1 MKQSD
6 PFKLI
11 LLLSLVVYS
20 IEGFCQQIPTINLV
34 MKDGLSSNYVTDIA
48 QDKYGFTWFATK
60 YGLNR
65 FDGDKFTV
73 YLKEPNKELLNSND
87 INKIATDTINNK
99 VWIANRWMGV
109 NVFDCATQ
117 QFSSFLHDKNNQ
129 NTLISNEIKDILVTS
144 NGNVWIATNQGLDL
158 YNPDNSQFI
167 HYNTSTVPD
176 FPSNDIM
183 TLAEGSNG
191 DLYIGHTYNGFTIFS
206 PDNNSFKNFTHSS
219 QNKNSLPDNT
229 IHSIFVDTNSKIWI
243 ATNCGL
249 SLFDPFRETFRN
261 FKDVSGIH
269 YTIQRAIYNVY
280 STSDDRIWVGTVSD
294 LCYFDS
300 KDTDLILSGKKNV
313 NHMFIQDIYWGISN
327 PTVYC
332 VFEDSFKNV
341 WIGSNGGGASFISS
355 TSSFFHSWRIN
366 KIPGVTNGLN
376 DKEVLTIC
384 VADNGNIWMG
394 TDGGGINVN
403 IDGRNCMF
411 YSHDTG
417 DISSNTYHSSLKDSN
432 GDLWFGNMYNEMGI
446 DVFIS
451 KEGRF
456 IHYTPQGNGSVIYCL
471 FEDNQ
476 RNVWIGSNNGLEI
489 YNLITKKKDF
499 LNKENSQLLTN
510 EIKAVSQDK
519 NGNIWIGTLNKGI
532 SIYNPES
539 KTMKHINEHT
549 IFENCVINQIFRDSK
564 NRIWIATTEGLV
576 LFPNEQSDTY
586 QLFNTQNGLA
596 CNLICSIEEDS
607 EGNIWLST
615 HSGIS
620 RFIESEQRFLNYDH
634 KDGTLFGT
642 YMNNSVGKA
651 QDGTIYFGSING
663 VCYFNPK
670 DRPSNIILPP
680 VIFTDFKVYGRN
692 PHEDAID
699 TSIPMT
705 NGKIMLNH
713 NQNIFSITF
722 NVMNKSLQGKVEY
735 AYKLEG
741 LEENWINIGGDNQVT
756 FRNIPYRNYKLHI
769 KARYKNQEWQTN
781 YSTLFISINPP
792 FWLSWWAKLIYIVSI
807 TTIVFFIIKSYKKR
821 LQLRSSLSL
830 EKEKAQ
836 KQQELNEERLRF
848 YTNITHELKT
858 PLTLIL
864 GPLEDLQCDSR
875 IQKEHLKKISLI
887 HKSTIRLLNLVTQIL
902 EFRKTETQNKKLCV
916 IEGNIVEKIQ
926 EIGFKYKELNRNA
939 DITFDMITDADK
951 IQIYFDQEVISM
963 IVDNLLSNA
972 FKYTYKGTITLAL
985 RSVIANDVE
994 YTEIEIADTGIG
1006 IPQEDISRIFERYY
1020 QTNIRKNM
1028 PGFGIGLALVKNLVD
1043 LHEGTILVD
1052 SEPNV
1057 GSSFRVRLITNNSY
1071 PDAIHINTNLKES
1084 IDEEKSSKP
1093 IVLVVEDE
1101 GDIRDYIAEA
1111 LMGAYDVIVAENG
1124 EQGCQ
1129 VAFTSIPDIV
1139 ISDIMMPVK
1148 DGIELC
1154 KEIKNNI
1161 ATSHI
1166 PVILLTA
1173 KDTLQDK
1180 TEGYDAGAD
1189 SYVTKPF
1196 SASLLKSRV
1205 ANLLEG
1211 RKKIASLI
1219 SSSTHLKQSI
1229 IKESLNKIDNE
1240 FIERITR
1247 IIEENL
1253 MDEKIDVPTI
1263 AQELSMSYSSL
1274 YRKIK
1279 ALTGMSTGEFIRKLR
1294 LRKAEQLLLSGKY
1307 NISEIAHQV
1316 GLNSVS
1322 YFRECFKEE
1331 YGMSPSEY
1339 IKQLK

>member
-1 MKQSD
+1 MKQSSL
-6 PFKLI
+6 FKII
-11 LLLSLVVYS
+11 LSFSLAIYS
-20 IEGFCQQIPTINLV
+20 IAIFCQQIPTVNLV
-34 MKDGLSSNYVTDIA
+34 MKDGLSSNYVMDIA
-48 QDKYGFTWFATK
+48 QDKSGFTWFATR

-73 YLKEPNKELLNSND
+73 YVKKPDQKLLNSND
-87 INKIATDTINNK
+87 INKIATDTINNR

-109 NVFDCATQ
+109 NVFDCATE
-117 QFSSFLHDKNNQ
+117 QFSSFLHDKNRPE
-129 NTLISNEIKDILVTS
+129 TLISNEINDILVTS
-144 NGNVWIATNQGLDL
+144 NGNIWIATNKGLDL
-158 YNPDNSQFI
+158 YDSDNSRFI

-176 FPSNDIM
+176 FPSNDII
-183 TLAEGSNG
+183 TLTEGSNG
-191 DLYIGHTYNGFTIFS
+191 DLYIGHTHDGFTIFS
-206 PDNNSFKNFTHSS
+206 PDRKSFKNFRHSPL
-219 QNKNSLPDNT
+219 NNNSLPNNT
-229 IHSIFVDTNSKIWI
+229 VRSIFIDTNSKIWI
-243 ATNCGL
+243 ATNGGL
-249 SLFDPFRETFRN
+249 SLFEPIRETFRN
-261 FKDVSGIH
+261 FKDVNGIH
-269 YTIQRAIYNVY
+269 NTIKGTVNCVY
-280 STSDDRIWVGTVSD
+280 KTGDGRIWAGTVSD

-300 KDTDLILSGKKNV
+300 KDIDLILSGKKDIH
-313 NHMFIQDIYWGISN
+313 HMFIQDIYWGISN
-327 PTVYC
+327 PTVYSI
-332 VFEDSFKNV
+332 FEDSFGNV

-355 TSSFFHSWRIN
+355 TSSFFRSWRID

-403 IDGRNCMF
+403 KDGKNYRF
-411 YSHDTG
+411 YSQNTG
-417 DISSNTYHSSLKDSN
+417 ETSSNAYHSSLKDSN
-432 GDLWFGNMYNEMGI
+432 GNLWFGDVGI
-446 DVFIS
+446 DIFLS
-451 KEGRF
+451 KEKRF
-456 IHYTPQGNGSVIYCL
+456 IHYTPQRNNTVIHCL

-476 RNVWIGSNNGLEI
+476 RNIWIGSSNGLEI
-489 YNLITKKKDF
+489 YNLTTQKKYF
-499 LNKENSQLLTN
+499 INKENSQLLTN
-510 EIKAVSQDK
+510 EIRAVSQDK

-532 SIYNPES
+532 SIYSPKH
-539 KTMKHINEHT
+539 KTMTHINEHT
-549 IFENCVINQIFRDSK
+549 IFENCAINQIFRDSK
-564 NRIWIATTEGLV
+564 NRIWVATTEGLV
-576 LFPNEQSDTY
+576 LFPNEQLDTY

-596 CNLICSIEEDS
+596 CNLVCSIEEDS

-620 RFIESEQRFLNYDH
+620 CFFEPEKRFLNYDH

-663 VCYFNPK
+663 VCYFNPN

-680 VIFTDFKVYGRN
+680 VIFTEFNVYGRN

-699 TSIPMT
+699 ISMPMT
-705 NGKIMLNH
+705 DGKVTLKY

-735 AYKLEG
+735 AYQLEG
-741 LEENWINIGGDNQVT
+741 LEENWINIGGENQVA

-769 KARYKNQEWQTN
+769 KARYKNQEWQNN
-781 YSTLFISINPP
+781 YSTLIININPP
-792 FWLSWWAKLIYIVSI
+792 FWLSWWAKFIYMASI
-807 TTIVFFIIKSYKKR
+807 AIITLFIIKSYKKR

-836 KQQELNEERLRF
+836 RQQELNEERLRF

-875 IQKEHLKKISLI
+875 IQEEHMKKISLI

-916 IEGNIVEKIQ
+916 MKENIAEKIQ

-939 DITFDMITDADK
+939 DITFDIITDTDK
-951 IQIYFDQEVISM
+951 TQIYFDQEVISM

-972 FKYTYKGTITLAL
+972 FKYTYKGNITLTL
-985 RSVIANDVE
+985 RSIIANDIE
-994 YTEIEIADTGIG
+994 YLEIEIADTGIG
-1006 IPQEDISRIFERYY
+1006 IPKEDISRIFERYY
-1020 QTNIRKNM
+1020 QTNLRKNI

-1043 LHEGTILVD
+1043 LHEGIILVH

-1057 GSSFRVRLITNNSY
+1057 GSSFRIRLIANNSY
-1071 PDAIHINTNLKES
+1071 PNAIHINTNLRES
-1084 IDEEKSSKP
+1084 IDEEKLNKP

-1111 LMGAYDVIVAENG
+1111 LMSSYDVLVAENG

-1129 VAFTSIPDIV
+1129 TAFTSIPDVI
-1139 ISDIMMPVK
+1139 ISDIMMPIK

-1240 FIERITR
+1240 FIEKITK

-1274 YRKIK
+1274 YRKVK